1 MFGPSPSPLEPRPD
15 WSHLVPAVLRHPRAE
30 LEAGFKRLRTML
42 VTESAQTREMMEIY
56 GRAARGQAASADI
69 DRANRQFGD
78 LLRMAGLGA
87 FFAVVP
93 GSALLL
99 PLAVTTARKL
109 GIDLLPDSW
118 EQQAGLPV
126 DGGPDTPVKPK
137 PDP

>member
-15 WSHLVPAVLRHPRAE
+15 WSYLVPAILRHPRAE

-56 GRAARGQAASADI
+56 GRAARGAASGTEV

-78 LLRMAGLGA
+78 LLRLAGLGT

-99 PLAVTTARKL
+99 PLAITAARKL

-118 EQQAGLPV
+118 EQDAGLTP
-126 DGGPDTPVKPK
+126 DGKGPDKPTGSG
-137 PDP
+137 

>member
-15 WSHLVPAVLRHPRAE
+15 WSHLVPAVLRNPRTE
-30 LEAGFKRLRTML
+30 LEAGFTRLRTML
-42 VTESAQTREMMEIY
+42 QAEGTQTREMLEIY
-56 GRAARGQAASADI
+56 GRATQGQASSADI

-78 LLRMAGLGA
+78 LLRLAGLGA

-99 PLAVTTARKL
+99 PLAVTTARRL
-109 GIDLLPDSW
+109 GINLLPDSW

-126 DGGPDTPVKPK
+126 DGRPDEQVKPRQGS
-137 PDP
+137 

>member
-1 MFGPSPSPLEPRPD
+1 
-15 WSHLVPAVLRHPRAE
+15 
-30 LEAGFKRLRTML
+30 ML

-56 GRAARGQAASADI
+56 GQAARGQAASADI

-126 DGGPDTPVKPK
+126 DGGPDEPVKPK
-137 PDP
+137 PGP

>member
-1 MFGPSPSPLEPRPD
+1 
-15 WSHLVPAVLRHPRAE
+15 
-30 LEAGFKRLRTML
+30 ML
-42 VTESAQTREMMEIY
+42 VAESVQTREMMEIY
-56 GRAARGQAASADI
+56 GRAARGTASAAEI

-78 LLRMAGLGA
+78 LLRLAGLGA

-126 DGGPDTPVKPK
+126 DGGTDGPVKPK
-137 PDP
+137 NRS

>member
-15 WSHLVPAVLRHPRAE
+15 WSHLVPAVLRHPRTE
-30 LEAGFKRLRTML
+30 LEAGFRRLHSML
-42 VTESAQTREMMEIY
+42 VAESVQTREMMEIY
-56 GRAARGQAASADI
+56 GRAARGTASAAEI

-78 LLRMAGLGA
+78 LLRLAGLGT

-99 PLAVTTARKL
+99 PLAVTAARKL

-118 EQQAGLPV
+118 EQDAGLPI
-126 DGGPDTPVKPK
+126 DGKGPERPK
-137 PDP
+137 P

>member
-15 WSHLVPAVLRHPRAE
+15 WSHLVPTLLRNPRAE
-30 LEAGFKRLRTML
+30 LEAGFTRLRTML
-42 VTESAQTREMMEIY
+42 VTESAQTRDMMEIY
-56 GRAARGQAASADI
+56 GRAARGQASSADI

-99 PLAVTTARKL
+99 PLAVSAARRL

-118 EQQAGLPV
+118 EQHAGLPV
-126 DGGPDTPVKPK
+126 DGRHDDPIKPK
-137 PDP
+137 QSS